1 MIRGCRLF
9 ISLPSFPVRCLRLL
23 LTRRN
28 LATTRGLAAFTTT
41 YLRNK
46 ILILTIV
53 IEISDVISREEY
65 SNAARANALSL
76 AGELLEY
83 CTEMTR
89 NDAEVDLRHS
99 LRVVRHPWRVISP
112 PGHGR
117 GDDLGVH
124 SFRCDV
130 DPIKCSISQPPMA
143 QKIRKTTNRP

>member
-28 LATTRGLAAFTTT
+28 LATTRGLAAFTAT

-53 IEISDVISREEY
+53 IAISDVISREEY

-99 LRVVRHPWRVISP
+99 LRVVRHPWR
-112 PGHGR
+112 
-117 GDDLGVH
+117 
-124 SFRCDV
+124 
-130 DPIKCSISQPPMA
+130 
-143 QKIRKTTNRP
+143 